1 MFKNLWAF
9 LKSKTF
15 FKHLGLAIL
24 VWVLFFGAAVFYLS
38 SYTRHGEFIVLP
50 DLSKTQLT
58 KAEEQLKSLNLKYVV
73 IDSVYV
79 ENSPPGLVFKQNPY
93 AGSHVKKGR
102 NIYLYTTS
110 MLPPMVE
117 MPDLHDN
124 SLRQAK
130 NNIENNGLK
139 VGGVKF
145 VPAQYAGIV
154 VRQSCKGETIAPG
167 TKIPKGTIIDLEV
180 GRGNSD
186 DSAQ

>member
-1 MFKNLWAF
+1 MFKNLWEF

-15 FKHLGLAIL
+15 FKNLGLAIL
-24 VWVLFFGAAVFYLS
+24 VWILFFGAAVFYLS
-38 SYTRHGEFIVLP
+38 NYTRHGEFIVLP

-58 KAEEQLKSLNLKYVV
+58 KAEEQLKSLDLKYVV

-117 MPDLHDN
+117 MPDLQDK

-130 NNIENNGLK
+130 NIIENNGLK
-139 VGGVKF
+139 LGKVTL
-145 VPAQYAGIV
+145 VPAAFAGIV
-154 VRQSCKGETIAPG
+154 VRQLNKGRTIDPG
-167 TKIPKGTIIDLEV
+167 AKIAKGTVIDLDV
-180 GRGNSD
+180 GRGSTD
-186 DSAQ
+186 DTLP